1 MRYGP
6 GESHGLPYRCL
17 IPADLTNVLV
27 AGRSVSCEKTVQGS
41 IRVMPVCLA
50 MGEAAGTAAAMAV
63 ATNTLPKNINTQA
76 LRERL
81 KINGAYLPD

>member
-1 MRYGP
+1 
-6 GESHGLPYRCL
+6 
-17 IPADLTNVLV
+17 
-27 AGRSVSCEKTVQGS
+27 
-41 IRVMPVCLA
+41 